1 MPCAIL
7 CWEFLFPSVSYLP
20 YAALWEVSCSCTVAV
35 CLVLFYVGSF
45 SYMPHALFRIYVW
58 GVSVMLVYVGE
69 FHLHSPHFG
78 PDITVMVDWTLKSNY
93 L

>member
-7 CWEFLFPSVSYLP
+7 CWEFLFQSVSYLP

-45 SYMPHALFRIYVW
+45 SYTPHALFRIYVW
-58 GVSVMLVYVGE
+58 GVSLMLVYVGE
-69 FHLHSPHFG
+69 FHLH
-78 PDITVMVDWTLKSNY
+78 
-93 L
+93 